1 MLINGFTVTEMMGA
15 EIGGMKHKIGSI
27 LPGITGAL
35 GFLFLWGDADAKFML
50 VVPTSVFGMV
60 LLPIAYF
67 IFFMMINNKS
77 LMGTSLPQG
86 NKRIGLNIAMG
97 IALVA
102 ATIGAGYSIWA
113 KAGLWGVL
121 AVGVFAGLAIVV
133 QFNRQ
138 KPN

>member
-1 MLINGFTVTEMMGA
+1 
-15 EIGGMKHKIGSI
+15 
-27 LPGITGAL
+27 
-35 GFLFLWGDADAKFML
+35 ML

-113 KAGLWGVL
+113 KAGLGSARGGGL
-121 AVGVFAGLAIVV
+121 RRVGDRCSIHPSKTELIEAQLFLFDESV
-133 QFNRQ
+133 RYSWW
-138 KPN
+138 